1 MRALFLLS
9 VSTLLAGCNWIGNVT
24 GLNSEANQAIG
35 AGCRQTGR
43 SLEECYIRHPDAD
56 RAQIFAGWKQMNE
69 YMSKH
74 ELPTMNPPVDP
85 APPKPEVKKAE
96 AKPTVM
102 QPRQRDPEVE
112 QLMRAIE
119 DGNAKPQSAARV
131 MEKMLIEGNVPVSA
145 DSGSSVTLR

>member
-56 RAQIFAGWKQMNE
+56 RAQIFTGC
-69 YMSKH
+69 
-74 ELPTMNPPVDP
+74 D
-85 APPKPEVKKAE
+85 
-96 AKPTVM
+96 
-102 QPRQRDPEVE
+102 R
-112 QLMRAIE
+112 
-119 DGNAKPQSAARV
+119 
-131 MEKMLIEGNVPVSA
+131 
-145 DSGSSVTLR
+145 